1 MRGVLAHPRSDGDE
15 MVAYTDDGVA
25 VEWHSSSIPPEQ
37 LDAAIRRDRNLIIR
51 YGEQLLAT
59 R

>member
-1 MRGVLAHPRSDGDE
+1 